1 MWSNPTV
8 KSLIKAHFIFWQVRQ
23 TWCQGGGEWRV
34 RGGGCVLNSVEQPHC
49 QVSHQSSLHILAGE
63 ANMVS
68 EGRGGSCFKSRKSL
82 PYLSVDM
89 SHE

>member
-23 TWCQGGGEWRV
+23 TWCQGGE
-34 RGGGCVLNSVEQPHC
+34 RGGLGGGGRVLNSVEQPHC

-63 ANMVS
+63 ANMIS
-68 EGRGGSCFKSRKSL
+68 EGGGGVVF
-82 PYLSVDM
+82 
-89 SHE
+89 